1 MYAKL
6 MIAALAA
13 AAVLAHTGNVRAASE
28 QDVRW
33 DCCYKNGGRWNG
45 RTCSALTVA
54 GPDNAI
60 RFRQCVAVGTGKPYK
75 KPMGVGRGGL
85 PTR

>member
-1 MYAKL
+1 MYPKL

-13 AAVLAHTGNVRAASE
+13 VAVLAMSVDVRAAGE

-45 RTCSALTVA
+45 RSCNGLTAA
-54 GPDNAI
+54 GNSEK
-60 RFRQCVAVGTGKPYK
+60 FRQCVAQGTGKPYK
-75 KPMGVGRGGL
+75 KPLDAGRGGL
-85 PTR
+85 PSR